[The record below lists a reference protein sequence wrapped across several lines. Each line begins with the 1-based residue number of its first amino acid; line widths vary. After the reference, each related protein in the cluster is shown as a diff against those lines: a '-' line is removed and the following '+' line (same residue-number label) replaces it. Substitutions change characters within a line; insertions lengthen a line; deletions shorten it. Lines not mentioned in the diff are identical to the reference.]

1 VKKTL
6 LLLTVSAVVILLL
19 SPAATAQNYTGDKGN
34 TASPTA
40 TTTPTAD
47 ATASPSATATATASQ
62 LPQTGYLKRTGGPS
76 LATPLALVALVM
88 VGSGVA
94 ARALLR
100 RYTSS

>member
-6 LLLTVSAVVILLL
+6 LLLTVNAVVILLL

-40 TTTPTAD
+40 TTPTAD
-47 ATASPSATATATASQ
+47 ATASPTATATATASQ